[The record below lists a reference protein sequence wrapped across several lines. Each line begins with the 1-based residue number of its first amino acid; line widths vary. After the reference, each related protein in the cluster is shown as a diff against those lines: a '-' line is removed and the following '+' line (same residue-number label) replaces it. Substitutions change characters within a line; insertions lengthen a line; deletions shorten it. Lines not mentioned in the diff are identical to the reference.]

1 MENRRRRRLTLPI
14 HALYVA
20 CQYLGAC
27 AVCLGYPGVGD
38 CARLWPGGPAMSR
51 PAIMLWPLALLTVDL
66 LLDRAWLRAYGLDLA
81 EGAGHGRGLHRR
93 TLEALAAPVLFILD
107 MVATLAVLSSQRE
120 NAALDP
126 QVRLHTA
133 AMAVGV
139 ALWLYG
145 RALPRIRYKSV
156 WGLRTAAAM
165 RSVRAWGAVHL
176 KAMPGA
182 CLCGAL
188 TLLAGT
194 FLSPVPALCAAAALL
209 TAAFVFM
216 FTRK

>member
-38 CARLWPGGPAMSR
+38 FARLWPGGPAVPR
-51 PAIMLWPLALLTVDL
+51 HAIMLWPLALLAADV
-66 LLDRAWLRAYGLDLA
+66 LLDRAWLRAYGMDLA
-81 EGAGHGRGLHRR
+81 EGADRGLHRR

-107 MVATLAVLSSQRE
+107 FVATLAVLSCQRE
-120 NAALDP
+120 NAAFDP

-133 AMAVGV
+133 AMAAGIV
-139 ALWLYG
+139 LWIYG
-145 RALPRIRYKSV
+145 RALPRIPYKSV
-156 WGLRTAAAM
+156 WGIRTAAALQ
-165 RSVRAWGAVHL
+165 SVHAWGIIHL
-176 KAMPGA
+176 KAMPAA

-188 TLLAGT
+188 CLVAGT
-194 FLSPVPALCAAAALL
+194 FLSPTSALCAAAALL
-209 TAAFVFM
+209 VAAFLYM

>member
-14 HALYVA
+14 HTLYVA
-20 CQYLGAC
+20 CQYLGTC

-38 CARLWPGGPAMSR
+38 CARLWPGGPAMPR
-51 PAIMLWPLALLTVDL
+51 PVIMLWPLALLTADL
-66 LLDRAWLRAYGLDLA
+66 LLDRAWLRAYRLDLA
-81 EGAGHGRGLHRR
+81 EGPGHGHGLHRR

-107 MVATLAVLSSQRE
+107 VVAILAVLASQRE
-120 NAALDP
+120 NAAYDA

-133 AMAVGV
+133 AMAAGI
-139 ALWLYG
+139 ALWIYG

-165 RSVRAWGAVHL
+165 RSVRNWGAVHL

-188 TLLAGT
+188 CLVAGT
-194 FLSPVPALCAAAALL
+194 FLSPIPALCTAAALL
-209 TAAFVFM
+209 VAAFVFM

>member
-66 LLDRAWLRAYGLDLA
+66 LLDRAWLGAYGLDLA

-107 MVATLAVLSSQRE
+107 VVAILAVLASQRD
-120 NAALDP
+120 NAVNDP
-126 QVRLHTA
+126 MVHLHTA
-133 AMAVGV
+133 AMAAGI
-139 ALWLYG
+139 ALWIYG

-188 TLLAGT
+188 CLVAGT
-194 FLSPVPALCAAAALL
+194 FLSPVPALCTAAALL
-209 TAAFVFM
+209 VVAFLYM